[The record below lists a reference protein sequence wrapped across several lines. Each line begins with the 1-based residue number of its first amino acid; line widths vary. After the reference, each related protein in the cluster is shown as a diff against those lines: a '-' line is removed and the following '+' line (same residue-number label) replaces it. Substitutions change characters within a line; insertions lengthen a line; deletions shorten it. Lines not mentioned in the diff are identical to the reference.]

1 MALERD
7 AIVRSDF
14 PVGRRGYDPAAVDA
28 HLQRLADEVAELRRA
43 PTAAA
48 PAGMADA
55 ASEQVRAIVAAAE
68 QSAAGIEQA
77 ARAEADATLARAG
90 EEARTEVTRVR
101 EVVGGLL
108 DRLRTIDDEL
118 AAVERSIGSLRPQ
131 AAEPSEEVRSDAPAT
146 VEEPAPAAATT
157 EPDGDLEGARLVALS
172 MALDGRPR
180 DEVERHLTEH
190 FGIAETDELL
200 DEVYASVA
208 G

>member
-14 PVGRRGYDPAAVDA
+14 PVGRRGYDSAAVDA

-43 PTAAA
+43 PAAAA

-55 ASEQVRAIVAAAE
+55 ASEHVRAIVAAAE

-90 EEARTEVTRVR
+90 EEARDEVTRVR

-118 AAVERSIGSLRPQ
+118 AAVERSIGSLHPQ
-131 AAEPSEEVRSDAPAT
+131 AAEPHEE
-146 VEEPAPAAATT
+146 
-157 EPDGDLEGARLVALS
+157 
-172 MALDGRPR
+172 
-180 DEVERHLTEH
+180 
-190 FGIAETDELL
+190 
-200 DEVYASVA
+200 
-208 G
+208 